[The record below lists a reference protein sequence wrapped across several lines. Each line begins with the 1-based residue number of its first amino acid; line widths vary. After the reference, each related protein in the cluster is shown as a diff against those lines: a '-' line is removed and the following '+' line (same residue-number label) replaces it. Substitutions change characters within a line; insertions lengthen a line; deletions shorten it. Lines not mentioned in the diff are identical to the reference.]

1 MTKKLELYRCNICG
15 NLAEVIIPGAGE
27 LVCCGEPMEL
37 LEAKNNDAEANEKH
51 VPVFMKDEQGK
62 NEIRVGSTLHPM
74 EENHYIIFIETI
86 TPDYNRAELQYLHP
100 GEEAKMLIGEKLGK
114 ELAREFC
121 SIHGLWEGKSD

>member
-1 MTKKLELYRCNICG
+1 MTTRWQGFARERSFR
-15 NLAEVIIPGAGE
+15 NLTNRLSGE
-27 LVCCGEPMEL
+27 ER
-37 LEAKNNDAEANEKH
+37 
-51 VPVFMKDEQGK
+51 KDEQGK
-62 NEIRVGSTLHPM
+62 NEVRVGSTLHPM
-74 EENHYIIFIETI
+74 EENHYIMFIETI